1 MPTDDYEMPRMHC
14 SGNAYPDAYTRGV
27 PPRYLHFGK
36 QVLTG
41 GNEMTDKLQGGVGEA
56 AAALCASSTRR

>member
-1 MPTDDYEMPRMHC
+1 MCTEDYERPRWL
-14 SGNAYPDAYTRGV
+14 GNAYPDAYTRGV
-27 PPRYLHFGK
+27 PPRCLHFGK

-41 GNEMTDKLQGGVGEA
+41 GNEMTDKLQGGAGEA